1 MASHTAA
8 GPGRPVEPRKTF
20 LLRID
25 PALFAELEK
34 WAADEFRSANGQI
47 EYLLREAVRAR
58 RRGRSRGGA
67 DGTTE
72 P

>member
-1 MASHTAA
+1 MANPPAA
-8 GPGRPVEPRKTF
+8 GPGRPVEPRKAF

-34 WAADEFRSANGQI
+34 WAADEFRSVNGQV
-47 EYLLREAVRAR
+47 EYLLREAVRGR

-67 DGTTE
+67 GGATE